1 MATDIVIPDIGESV
15 TTGVVSTW
23 LKADGEYV
31 DRDEIVLELDTDK
44 VTMEITAPAAGVLKR
59 MAAEGDEVEVGA
71 VIGTVDESA
80 EKPAAASAPTHAE
93 APAKTEAAEASSPV
107 APPPAATAAAVAP
120 VGTESVRATPLAER
134 IALEKNID
142 LSRIVGT
149 GAG

>member
-44 VTMEITAPAAGVLKR
+44 ITMEITAPAAGALKR

-80 EKPAAASAPTHAE
+80 EKPAAAVAASAPAHAE
-93 APAKTEAAEASSPV
+93 ASAKTEAAEASASSPA
-107 APPPAATAAAVAP
+107 APPPAATA
-120 VGTESVRATPLAER
+120 
-134 IALEKNID
+134 
-142 LSRIVGT
+142 
-149 GAG
+149 